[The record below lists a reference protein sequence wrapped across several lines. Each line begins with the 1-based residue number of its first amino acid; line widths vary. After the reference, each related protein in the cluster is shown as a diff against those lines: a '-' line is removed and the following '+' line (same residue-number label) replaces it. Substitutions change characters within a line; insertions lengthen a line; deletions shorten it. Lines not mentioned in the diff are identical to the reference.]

1 MTGAEDFEAE
11 TKSRGE
17 ELKAL
22 ATAKKI
28 IVEATSGAQDI
39 SYSFVQVSMS
49 SGADLANFEAVR
61 FVRDLAQKQKSTAL
75 AQLAVH
81 MATMRSG
88 SSSQDDIFAKVKG
101 LISDM
106 IEKLLQE
113 AQADATEKAFCDK
126 EMSETETKKA
136 DKEAAIEK
144 LSTSIDSMT
153 AKSAKLK
160 EEVGVLQ
167 KELSE
172 LAKAQAEMDKLR
184 AEEKAAF
191 DKNSAEMEKGIK
203 GVKLALKVLNE
214 YYAKEDKAHSSADG
228 AGSGIIGLL
237 EVCESDF
244 TKGLAEMTSTEQ
256 NAASEYERES
266 KENEITKAT
275 KDQDVK
281 YKTKEAKGLDKS
293 TTEQDVKYKTKE

>member
-1 MTGAEDFEAE
+1 MDAAM
-11 TKSRGE
+11 
-17 ELKAL
+17 
-22 ATAKKI
+22 
-28 IVEATSGAQDI
+28 Q
-39 SYSFVQVSMS
+39 
-49 SGADLANFEAVR
+49 
-61 FVRDLAQKQKSTAL
+61 
-75 AQLAVH
+75 
-81 MATMRSG
+81 SG
-88 SSSQDDIFAKVKG
+88 SSAGDPFAKVKG
-101 LISDM
+101 LIQSM
-106 IEKLLQE
+106 IEKLLKE
-113 AQADATEKAFCDK
+113 AEEDATEKAFCDK
-126 EMSETETKKA
+126 EMAETEAKQTE
-136 DKEAAIEK
+136 KEAASEK
-144 LSTSIDSMT
+144 LSTQIDSMS

-160 EEVGVLQ
+160 EEVATLQ

-191 DKNSAEMEKGIK
+191 DKNSAEMKKGIE

-214 YYAKEDKAHSSADG
+214 YYAKDDKAHASADG

-256 NAASEYERES
+256 TAVSEYETET

-281 YKTKEAKGLDKS
+281 YKSKEAKGLDKGV
-293 TTEQDVKYKTKE
+293 TEASADKAGVQEELTAINEYYSGIKARCIAKAETYSERVKRREAEIAGLKEALSILEGEAVLLQRRSKHTLRGALAHTRA